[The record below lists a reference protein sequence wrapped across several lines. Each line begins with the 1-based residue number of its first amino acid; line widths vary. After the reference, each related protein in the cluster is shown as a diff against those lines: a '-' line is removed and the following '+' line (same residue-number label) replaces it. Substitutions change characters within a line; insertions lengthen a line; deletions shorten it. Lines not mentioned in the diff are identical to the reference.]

1 MAPLS
6 QDKSKTRDR
15 PYPAPLY
22 GWRAPSVTA
31 SSNSNVIGSTVGDVF
46 SEDLNS
52 RLKKA
57 FLVTLC
63 KRPTVGLT
71 EVRRDGKDNMAVAKV
86 IRKEYIDRMEVMEQP
101 DFIRHMH
108 TYASACWAM
117 MESAHQQFL
126 EDEQPENER
135 ARLDPDHW
143 YEINLTNATL
153 FSNLYLEA
161 VEGLE
166 QLVPGRLFST
176 RMPRDLVEDLGERE
190 DFIKKCQKNK
200 LRVVFVLTEPFEF
213 KKYSGMDGLLD
224 FYGQECHL
232 TVYNRSIPDFQIP
245 TGGDLVHN
253 ILDLVY
259 HLSQGRNCLVH
270 CAGGTGRTGMVLAAI
285 VQNLGVYDAVSRI
298 RKVKS
303 TYVETKDQEIFL
315 KNMPKAIDKR
325 IVQQKPQLARAI
337 AAEHLIQVFF
347 THKSKIEKATSEE
360 GKNAVRECLGDVVEP
375 LDQEEE
381 DELLDA
387 YRQTFDLIDQD
398 KSGTLE
404 RGELDDW
411 FKMCGAELDLSK
423 LTDTLLGEGQLTRD
437 KFAKLMSSGAKTNR
451 RDYDIGDEGEVH
463 HE

>member
-1 MAPLS
+1 M
-6 QDKSKTRDR
+6 
-15 PYPAPLY
+15 APLY
-22 GWRAPSVTA
+22 GWKPSQA
-31 SSNSNVIGSTVGDVF
+31 AANSTVIISSQGDVF
-46 SEDLNS
+46 SEDINT

-57 FLVTLC
+57 FLATLC
-63 KRPTVGLT
+63 RRPTVGLT
-71 EVRRDGKDNMAVAKV
+71 EVRRDGKDNMAVARV
-86 IRKEYIDRMEVMEQP
+86 IKKEFLHRMEIMEQS
-101 DFIRHMH
+101 DFINHMH
-108 TYASACWAM
+108 TYAAACWAM
-117 MESAHQQFL
+117 LESAHQQFL

-176 RMPRDLVEDLGERE
+176 RMPRDIVEDLGERN

-224 FYGQECHL
+224 FYKQECNL
-232 TVYNRSIPDFQIP
+232 IVYNRAIPDFQIP
-245 TGGDLVHN
+245 TSGDLVHN

-270 CAGGTGRTGMVLAAI
+270 CAGGTGRTGMVIAAI
-285 VQNLGVYDAVSRI
+285 VQNLGCYDAVARI

-325 IVQQKPQLARAI
+325 IVQEKPHLARAI

-347 THKSKIEKATSEE
+347 THKDKIEKAGTQE
-360 GKNAVRECLGDVVEP
+360 GKDAVRQSLGDVVEP

-387 YRQTFDLIDQD
+387 YRQTFDLIDED
-398 KSGTLE
+398 KSGTLD
-404 RGELDDW
+404 RKELEDW

-423 LTDTLLGEGQLTRD
+423 LTDTLIGEGELTRD
-437 KFAKLMSSGAKTNR
+437 KFARLMSSSAKTNR
-451 RDYDIGDEGEVH
+451 RDYDIGDDGEVH